1 VFIFSHKNQN
11 QKTKKPKNQ
20 KIESRIQY
28 KTPSNTM
35 IEFVAYCVF
44 AFLVILWLL
53 CVLQQPRLSKKEEF
67 MALLEV
73 QIHEDPVAE

>member
-1 VFIFSHKNQN
+1 
-11 QKTKKPKNQ
+11 
-20 KIESRIQY
+20 
-28 KTPSNTM
+28 M

-73 QIHEDPVAE
+73 QIHEDPIAE